1 MAKSEAEKVASA
13 FKTLLARAEE
23 VNVNDIR
30 VTSGTASC
38 VGKWSMTLKLQGGKE
53 LTLDDKSIEEIS
65 YEKGDFILPT
75 EDGKKQNRIAFYS
88 MKKEIPRHI

>member
-1 MAKSEAEKVASA
+1 MKTEAQKVADA
-13 FKTLLARAEE
+13 FKTLLNRAEE
-23 VNVNDIR
+23 VRVNDTK

-53 LTLDDKSIEEIS
+53 IKLGDSQLDHIKYD
-65 YEKGDFILPT
+65 KGDFVIPM
-75 EDGKKQNRIAFYS
+75 EDGKKTARIAFFS

>member
-1 MAKSEAEKVASA
+1 MAKTTEQKVADA
-13 FKTLLARAEE
+13 FKTLLNRAEE
-23 VNVNDIR
+23 IRVNDTK

-53 LTLDDKSIEEIS
+53 VKLEDKQLDQIKYD
-65 YEKGDFILPT
+65 KGDFIIPM
-75 EDGKKQNRIAFYS
+75 EDGKKVTRIAFFS